1 MTASNK
7 AFVIITILGPFLILA
22 MALLPTLLARN
33 IGNIEE
39 GTRVVIVGSDDPLW
53 RALTQTGDSPILLER
68 TESATGLDSEVIDGS
83 VQGYVVIPE
92 NYIDA
97 PTFPYHSRSSTDI
110 VTAETIEWQIGSAIV
125 ALRLR
130 REGLDPD
137 RMLTLTSRPGVELRQ
152 VTGEE
157 SRESQDIQSTF
168 MTAIAFTMLL
178 YMTILLYGQSTA
190 RSVLKEKTSKTVE
203 IMLSSVRP
211 IDLLFGKLL
220 GQVFAAVVQYGIWVS
235 AGFALISVIGP
246 SLGITIPA
254 ALSTETLGFLV
265 LFFLLAFFLYS
276 AAYAAIGSGAEDET
290 HLGQLGWPLI
300 LFLVIPMVLISAIII
315 RPDAPLVVA
324 LSFFPFTAP
333 IVMFIR
339 VLIDRPDAWEL
350 LVMTG
355 IMLISIVGMVAA
367 SAKIFRVGLLM
378 TGKRFSLADI
388 VRWIRY

>member
-1 MTASNK
+1 
-7 AFVIITILGPFLILA
+7 
-22 MALLPTLLARN
+22 
-33 IGNIEE
+33 
-39 GTRVVIVGSDDPLW
+39 VGGDDLLW
-53 RALTQTGDSPILLER
+53 RALTQAGSDSPISLER
-68 TESATGLDSEVIDGS
+68 TESTTGLDNEVIDGA

-97 PTFPYHSRSSTDI
+97 PTFHYHSRSSTDI
-110 VTAETIEWQIGSAIV
+110 VTAQTIESQIGSAVV

-130 REGLDPD
+130 QEGLDPE
-137 RMLTLTSRPGVELRQ
+137 RVLNLTARPEVQLRQ

-157 SRESQDIQSTF
+157 SREGQDVESAF
-168 MTAIAFTMLL
+168 LTAIAFTMLL

-246 SLGITIPA
+246 SFGITIPA

-276 AAYAAIGSGAEDET
+276 SAYAAIGSGAEDET

-300 LFLVIPMVLISAIII
+300 LFLVIPMVLISAIIV

-350 LVMTG
+350 LVMMG

-378 TGKRFSLADI
+378 TGKRFSLTDI